1 MSSWAGTK
9 YQSPEEAK
17 AKCDGMFWYWQY
29 NWHCYP
35 LLEETDGQEFY

>member
-1 MSSWAGTK
+1 MSWIKGSNKVRSQA
-9 YQSPEEAK
+9 SLDA
-17 AKCDGMFWYWQY
+17 AFWYYLY